1 MDLLRKNDFEL
12 FSLPPKFALNLA
24 DLSAAFHK
32 LQLLA
37 HPDRYASGTD
47 AEKRISLQLT
57 TRVNEAYQR
66 LKMPLSRAAYLCEL
80 HGKAVDAET
89 NTAMPSA
96 FLIEQMQWR
105 ETLEEEGAD
114 LPNLLVQ
121 VSVKKTQLMLSLE
134 RHLDQDQNFSL
145 AAADVRQLMFVD
157 KFLQSLSSAMQ

>member
-12 FSLPPKFALNLA
+12 FSLPPKFVLDLTA
-24 DLSAAFHK
+24 LSAAFHK
-32 LQLLA
+32 LQLLT

-66 LKMPLSRAAYLCEL
+66 LKLPLSRGAYLCEL
-80 HGKAVDAET
+80 HGIPVDAET

-105 ETLEEEGAD
+105 EALDEGDAD
-114 LPNLLVQ
+114 LPNLLLQ
-121 VSVKKTQLMLSLE
+121 VNLKKTQLMLSLE
-134 RHLDQDQNFSL
+134 RNLDHEQNFSL